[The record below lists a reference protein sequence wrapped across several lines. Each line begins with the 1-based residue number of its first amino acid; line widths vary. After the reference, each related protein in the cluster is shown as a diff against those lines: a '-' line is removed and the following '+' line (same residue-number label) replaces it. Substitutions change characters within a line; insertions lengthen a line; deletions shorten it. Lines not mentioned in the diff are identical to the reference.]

1 MTHCISDKS
10 IKKDNACMHHGPSF
24 SAQGSG
30 PRGLGGRAKNK
41 EKQLVTGVSNF
52 NFFPPPPF
60 PGARTLD
67 PDTGNSR
74 RIYFLGTRG
83 GTPQLLSS
91 LLIWMQ
97 AHLCSEDDIWQGD
110 IAPLE
115 TNLKLHPPFS
125 VLSQLGSNHICFHSG
140 NIFTVLRFSNASL
153 LHMTWARS
161 QSSSVVM
168 HGKFKRQR

>member
-30 PRGLGGRAKNK
+30 PRGLGGGAQ
-41 EKQLVTGVSNF
+41 KQRKTIGHRSF
-52 NFFPPPPF
+52 QFQFFSPPF

-74 RIYFLGTRG
+74 RIYFLGARG
-83 GTPQLLSS
+83 GTPELLSS

-97 AHLCSEDDIWQGD
+97 AHLCSEHDIWQGD

-125 VLSQLGSNHICFHSG
+125 VLSQLGSNDICFHSG

>member
-10 IKKDNACMHHGPSF
+10 IKKDNAMHACMHHGPSF

-30 PRGLGGRAKNK
+30 PRGLGGGPKTKKNNWSQ
-41 EKQLVTGVSNF
+41 EFPISI
-52 NFFPPPPF
+52 FFPPF

-83 GTPQLLSS
+83 GTHELLSS

-97 AHLCSEDDIWQGD
+97 AHLCSEHDIWQGD

-153 LHMTWARS
+153 LHMT
-161 QSSSVVM
+161 
-168 HGKFKRQR
+168 

>member
-1 MTHCISDKS
+1 MH
-10 IKKDNACMHHGPSF
+10 ACTMVRPSVLRVL
-24 SAQGSG
+24 APG
-30 PRGLGGRAKNK
+30 GLGGGGGPKNK

-52 NFFPPPPF
+52 NVFPPPF

-97 AHLCSEDDIWQGD
+97 AHLCSEHDIWQGD

-153 LHMTWARS
+153 LHMT
-161 QSSSVVM
+161 
-168 HGKFKRQR
+168 

>member
-1 MTHCISDKS
+1 
-10 IKKDNACMHHGPSF
+10 MHAPWSVLQCSGFWLQGPW
-24 SAQGSG
+24 GG
-30 PRGLGGRAKNK
+30 PKNK

-52 NFFPPPPF
+52 NFFPPPF

-91 LLIWMQ
+91 LLIWMP
-97 AHLCSEDDIWQGD
+97 AHLCSEHDIWQGD

-115 TNLKLHPPFS
+115 TNLKLHPAFS

-161 QSSSVVM
+161 QSSSVFM

>member
-1 MTHCISDKS
+1 
-10 IKKDNACMHHGPSF
+10 MHAPWSVLECSGFWPQGPWGAGQKQRKTIGHRSF
-24 SAQGSG
+24 QF
-30 PRGLGGRAKNK
+30 
-41 EKQLVTGVSNF
+41 Q
-52 NFFPPPPF
+52 FFPPPF

-97 AHLCSEDDIWQGD
+97 AHLCSEHDIWQGD

>member
-1 MTHCISDKS
+1 MHACTMVRPSVLKVLAPGALGGGPK
-10 IKKDNACMHHGPSF
+10 IKKNNWSQEFPISIF
-24 SAQGSG
+24 S
-30 PRGLGGRAKNK
+30 
-41 EKQLVTGVSNF
+41 
-52 NFFPPPPF
+52 PPPF

>member
-52 NFFPPPPF
+52 NFSPPPF

-74 RIYFLGTRG
+74 RIYFLDTRG
-83 GTPQLLSS
+83 GDT
-91 LLIWMQ
+91 
-97 AHLCSEDDIWQGD
+97 
-110 IAPLE
+110 
-115 TNLKLHPPFS
+115 LKVTVVACPFRHRCQR
-125 VLSQLGSNHICFHSG
+125 VATDKTYLKM
-140 NIFTVLRFSNASL
+140 TVFPGR
-153 LHMTWARS
+153 
-161 QSSSVVM
+161 
-168 HGKFKRQR
+168 

>member
-1 MTHCISDKS
+1 
-10 IKKDNACMHHGPSF
+10 MHAPWSVLQCSGFWPQGPWGGAQKQRKTIGHRSF
-24 SAQGSG
+24 QF
-30 PRGLGGRAKNK
+30 
-41 EKQLVTGVSNF
+41 Q
-52 NFFPPPPF
+52 FFSPPF

-97 AHLCSEDDIWQGD
+97 AHLCSEHDIWQGD